1 MQHLTTAMGL
11 SPTLGLEGFFL
22 MNLWKPFLILI
33 PFVPW
38 AHVVSRVLDK
48 HAARF
53 FLNRDAW
60 NMVHL
65 VTGLV
70 ALIAVLAPYTKSE
83 ASFWIGWGIM
93 IVLLVADVIVFAL
106 VANKDERVPAEHH
119 LKLDFS
125 SLAAKREAK
134 AAAKLQGKVELVL
147 KGPDKVLVPAPNG
160 ETPEFAVRLAAEQVY
175 IKATSARAS
184 QIDIQPSGKEGVY
197 AVSYLVDGVRSQ
209 PEPMPAAEA
218 IKVMDFWKSVA
229 KLDVNDR
236 RKKQVA
242 DIAVERGDSR
252 KKVRLTTIG
261 GQGGMRV
268 TMLFDPESQVR
279 RKGAELGLLEPQMKA
294 LQDIIADAH
303 GVVLL
308 GAPLDGGRTTTM
320 YSVLKMHDAYT
331 KNVQT
336 IEIDVQDALEGVRQ
350 NKFDPQADGAEY
362 STLTRTIMRRDPDV
376 VGIAELPDPATAKE
390 IARVDQERTRTYVSL
405 KSESAMQALQ
415 TWMKAVGDLEQ
426 GSKCLRGAVGQ
437 KLIRKLC
444 INCRVA
450 YQPSPEMVK
459 KLGLPPDKVKQ
470 LFKKGGQVL
479 IKNKPEVC
487 PICGGIGYIGQDGVF
502 EVFPIGPAERAH
514 LKAGDWNALKVEFR
528 KAGLPTIQQAALK
541 KAIDGTTSVEEV
553 LRITTDGQQPAPA
566 AAPAVAAPGAANG
579 QAAPAAKP
587 ATAQNPKTP
596 AKA

>member
-11 SPTLGLEGFFL
+11 SPTLAMDGFFL
-22 MNLWKPFLILI
+22 MSLWKPFLILI

-53 FLNRDAW
+53 FLNRDLW

-65 VTGLV
+65 VSGLV
-70 ALIAVLAPYTKSE
+70 ALLAVLAPYTKSE
-83 ASFWIGWGIM
+83 ASFWIGWAIM
-93 IVLLVADVIVFAL
+93 IVILVADVVVFAM

-125 SLAAKREAK
+125 SLTARREAK
-134 AAAKLQGKVELVL
+134 KAEKLQGKVELVL
-147 KGPDKVLVPAPNG
+147 KGPDKVLVAAPIA
-160 ETPEFAVRLAAEQVY
+160 ETPEFAVRVAAEQLY

-184 QIDIQPSGKEGVY
+184 QIDVQPSGKEGVY
-197 AVSYLVDGVRSQ
+197 AASYLVDGVRSQ
-209 PEPMPAAEA
+209 PEPIPAAEA
-218 IKVMDFWKSVA
+218 IKVMDFWKAVA

-242 DIAVERGDSR
+242 DIGVERGDSR

-261 GQGGMRV
+261 GQGGMRL
-268 TMLFDPESQVR
+268 TMVFDPEAQVR
-279 RKGAELGLLEPQMKA
+279 RKPDDLGLLEPQMKA
-294 LQDIIADAH
+294 LKAIIEESQ

-320 YSVLKMHDAYT
+320 YSIIKMHDAYT

-336 IEIDVQDALEGVRQ
+336 IEIDQQDALEGVRQ

-376 VGIAELPDPATAKE
+376 VALAELPDANTAKE
-390 IARVDQERTRTYVSL
+390 IARVDHERTRTYVSVKADGAL
-405 KSESAMQALQ
+405 PILQ
-415 TWMKAVGDLEQ
+415 TWMKAVGDLDAA
-426 GSKCLRGAVGQ
+426 SKCLHGVVAQ

-487 PICGGIGYIGQDGVF
+487 PICAGVGYIGQDGVF
-502 EVFPIGPAERAH
+502 EVFPIGAAERAH
-514 LKAGDWNALKVEFR
+514 LKGGDWNALKVEFR
-528 KAGLPTIQQAALK
+528 KQGYPTIQQAALR

-553 LRITTDGQQPAPA
+553 LRITTEGQPAHPPAAPTGAPAQPAKAAPAPAPA
-566 AAPAVAAPGAANG
+566 AKV
-579 QAAPAAKP
+579 
-587 ATAQNPKTP
+587 
-596 AKA
+596 